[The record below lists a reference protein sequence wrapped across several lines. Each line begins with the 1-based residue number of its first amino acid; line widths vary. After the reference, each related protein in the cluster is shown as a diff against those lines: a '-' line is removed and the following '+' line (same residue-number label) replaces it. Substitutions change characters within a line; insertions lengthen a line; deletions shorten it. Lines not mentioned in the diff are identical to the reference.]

1 MTKKKNYITNIQEG
15 FIRKTTLNDFF
26 TRSQS
31 YEIKLI
37 KIDHASGQYEGTFKG
52 KMKQMS
58 YSKNFEDKVLEFM
71 SDVTEFMKEQKEFN
85 EEQKEFNN
93 SVVEFM
99 KEQKE
104 FNNSVVDFM
113 KGQKEFNKEQKEFNQ
128 KVDQRLSI
136 LEKDMKEIKS
146 LPTIKDELKNK

>member
-37 KIDHASGQYEGTFKG
+37 KIDHASGQYEGKFKG
-52 KMKQMS
+52 KIKQMS
-58 YSKNFEDKVLEFM
+58 YSRNFEDKVLEFM
-71 SDVTEFMKEQKEFN
+71 SDVTEFIKEQKEFN

-93 SVVEFM
+93 SVVDFM

-104 FNNSVVDFM
+104 FN
-113 KGQKEFNKEQKEFNQ
+113 K

-146 LPTIKDELKNK
+146 LPTIKHELKNK

>member
-71 SDVTEFMKEQKEFN
+71 KDMNEFVKEQKEFN
-85 EEQKEFNN
+85 HK
-93 SVVEFM
+93 
-99 KEQKE
+99 
-104 FNNSVVDFM
+104 VD
-113 KGQKEFNKEQKEFNQ
+113 QRLH

>member
-71 SDVTEFMKEQKEFN
+71 KDMNEF
-85 EEQKEFNN
+85 
-93 SVVEFM
+93 V

-146 LPTIKDELKNK
+146 LPTIKHELKNK